1 MAKYRMATLFS
12 GAGGLDMGFEM
23 SGRFNMLFANDIL
36 EEPAESYSNNFGHEI
51 VVAKTK
57 LTKESLPAYV

>member
-36 EEPAESYSNNFGHEI
+36 QEPAESYSNNFQHRIED
-51 VVAKTK
+51 V
-57 LTKESLPAYV
+57 LNFSERSLPA